1 LDAKPKN
8 VNPNP
13 LGEKKRIKGF
23 KESVYS
29 GETGNEMGVVGVMG
43 GAMNKEP
50 LVMPTD
56 KYIKSGITIKKSK
69 EKSGAK

>member
-1 LDAKPKN
+1 
-8 VNPNP
+8 
-13 LGEKKRIKGF
+13 
-23 KESVYS
+23 
-29 GETGNEMGVVGVMG
+29 MG